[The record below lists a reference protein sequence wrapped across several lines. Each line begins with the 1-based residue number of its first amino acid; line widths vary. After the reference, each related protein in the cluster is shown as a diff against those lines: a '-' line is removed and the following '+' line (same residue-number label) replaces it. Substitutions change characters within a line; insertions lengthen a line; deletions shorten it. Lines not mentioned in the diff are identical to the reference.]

1 MGGANGDQMGIQ
13 YTYFPLYFKGLT
25 AKRNVWLK
33 RPYQG
38 KSIALP
44 LHAVE
49 ALVNTN
55 ARYSETS

>member
-1 MGGANGDQMGIQ
+1 MGIQ

-33 RPYQG
+33 CPYQG
-38 KSIALP
+38 KSIVLP

-49 ALVNTN
+49 TLVNTN